1 MSRAIV
7 VAMIAA
13 VSARR
18 PGAAVLAALALL
30 LAAGPSESG
39 TVLDMAGRPVVLPA
53 PPRRIVSLV
62 PSVTEIVFALGAADR
77 LAAVTDFCDYPPAAR
92 GKPSVGGMLA
102 PSLERIVALRADLVI
117 VTDSGNREDT
127 RDQLGRLGIPVYTV
141 HAARLAEVM
150 DVVARLGE
158 LTGRAGA
165 VPPIVRQLQ
174 QRIDAVRTAVARH
187 PRPRVLYVL
196 WPEPL
201 IVPARDALVTELI
214 QVAGGHSVTAGEPGD
229 YPRLSL
235 ETAVARAPEVIVLA
249 RHGVGV
255 GPVERDRWDRLAA
268 LPAVKGGR
276 VHEVDGGLLHR
287 YGPRVVEGLERL
299 ARIIH
304 PGAFR

>member
-1 MSRAIV
+1 MNR
-7 VAMIAA
+7 
-13 VSARR
+13 ARR
-18 PGAAVLAALALL
+18 ATAPRLAVAVLAAVAISTAG
-30 LAAGPSESG
+30 AAGAG
-39 TVLDMAGRPVVLPA
+39 TVVDMAGRPVALPA

-102 PSLERIVALRADLVI
+102 PSLERIVALRADLV
-117 VTDSGNREDT
+117 VATDAGNRQDT
-127 RDQLGRLGIPVYTV
+127 LDQLARVGIPVYTV
-141 HAARLAEVM
+141 HAGRLSEMM
-150 DVVARLGE
+150 DVVARVGA
-158 LTGRAGA
+158 LTSRADA
-165 VPPIVRQLQ
+165 VPPLVRELR
-174 QRIDAVRTAVARH
+174 QRIDAVRAAVAGKG
-187 PRPRVLYVL
+187 RPRVLYVL

-201 IVPARDALVTELI
+201 IVPARDSLVTELI
-214 QVAGGHSVTAGEPGD
+214 QVAGGDSVTAGERGD

-268 LPAVKGGR
+268 LPAVRRGR

-304 PGAFR
+304 PEAFR